1 MGSIYRLHTSGN
13 SSQYGLYPIGAR
25 YRQSYNPG
33 TANVFCRKSKIGN
46 QKKRRRLIMKIR
58 AKFVV
63 LISIFFLTAVVFTG
77 CGDQDDQ
84 VGGTDT
90 RTEDQATAP
99 DQDQDWAETEDYQTD
114 QDYAMP
120 DQQDQM
126 TQDQQFGQAED
137 QMTQDQQFGQA
148 EDQMT
153 QDQQFGQIQNL
164 EEFVGRQVADS
175 EGNVLGSVSD
185 FYSTGEAEGFAGF
198 VFIQGE
204 GQDLHAVPSDLL
216 RQTADGQLTAAFDQQ
231 TFQQSPTFSQEE
243 IQQLSEDELGEVRGY
258 YQAQ

>member
-1 MGSIYRLHTSGN
+1 
-13 SSQYGLYPIGAR
+13 
-25 YRQSYNPG
+25 
-33 TANVFCRKSKIGN
+33 
-46 QKKRRRLIMKIR
+46 MKIR
-58 AKFVV
+58 TKLVV
-63 LISIFFLTAVVFTG
+63 LTSIFFLAAIVFIG

-84 VGGTDT
+84 AGVTDT
-90 RTEDQATAP
+90 RTDDWATAP
-99 DQDQDWAETEDYQTD
+99 DQDQDWAETEDQTD

-120 DQQDQM
+120 DEQDQM
-126 TQDQQFGQAED
+126 TQDQQYGQSED

-153 QDQQFGQIQNL
+153 QDQQYGQSGDQMTQDQQFGQVQNL

-185 FYSTGEAEGFAGF
+185 FHSAGETEGFAGF

-216 RQTADGQLTAAFDQQ
+216 SQTSDGQLTAAFDQQ

-258 YQAQ
+258 YQAYGEPVQMPLD

>member
-1 MGSIYRLHTSGN
+1 
-13 SSQYGLYPIGAR
+13 
-25 YRQSYNPG
+25 
-33 TANVFCRKSKIGN
+33 
-46 QKKRRRLIMKIR
+46 MKIR
-58 AKFVV
+58 AKLVV
-63 LISIFFLTAVVFTG
+63 LISIFFLAAIVFIG
-77 CGDQDDQ
+77 CGDRDDR

-90 RTEDQATAP
+90 RTDDWATAP

-137 QMTQDQQFGQA
+137 PMTQDQQIGY
-148 EDQMT
+148 T
-153 QDQQFGQIQNL
+153 QNL
-164 EEFVGRQVADS
+164 EEYVGRQVADS

-185 FYSTGEAEGFAGF
+185 FHSTGEEEGFAGF

-204 GQDLHAVPSDLL
+204 EQDLHAIPSDLL
-216 RQTADGQLTAAFDQQ
+216 RETPDGQLVAQFDQQ
-231 TFQQSPTFSQEE
+231 TFQDSPTFSQEE

-258 YQAQ
+258 YQAHGEPVQMPLY